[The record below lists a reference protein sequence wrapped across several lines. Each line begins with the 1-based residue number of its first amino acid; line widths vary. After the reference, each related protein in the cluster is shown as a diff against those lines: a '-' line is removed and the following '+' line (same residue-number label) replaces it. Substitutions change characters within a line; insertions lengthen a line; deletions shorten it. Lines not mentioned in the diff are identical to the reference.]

1 MKKSKNAFNDLDW
14 ITAQSTIL
22 FPMNRNDFCSQKEK
36 LEFEINVQSVSLA
49 GRQQR
54 AEVAVRISIRKTN
67 TVAIPVP
74 TLALHLRIFQFAFI
88 VSGYKIAIIWK
99 LSAT

>member
-1 MKKSKNAFNDLDW
+1 
-14 ITAQSTIL
+14 
-22 FPMNRNDFCSQKEK
+22 MNRNDFSSQKEK
-36 LEFEINVQSVSLA
+36 LEFEINVQSVTLA
-49 GRQQR
+49 GRQQTV
-54 AEVAVRISIRKTN
+54 EVAIWISIRKTN

-74 TLALHLRIFQFAFI
+74 SLGLRLRIFQFAFI